1 MEIKWLA
8 LLLRKNLHDGRN
20 TIIFN
25 ILSYG
30 FIFTV
35 FYFLIYSVQLQ
46 AATTPTLTGLF
57 TVVANPSVQVD
68 ASDAALRS
76 RAVQI
81 DVGQLLGKQP
91 PATPSDLQQTS
102 SLASQETITLN
113 LFDDSIFQV
122 KHKKSYQNDSGSTTW
137 VGEVENIPGSTVIF
151 VIQKGSF
158 VYGSAEIPR
167 RGKFSIRPVGNDLH
181 VIEQIRDIAI
191 LSGESD
197 IYIPESTQAQ
207 VNTLAERPVAIS
219 NDDGSIIDVYVA
231 YDQNTTGGS
240 VAAGDAQAYAELFIA
255 YTNQAYENSNINQRV
270 WLVGNVDGFDHNDT
284 NLSDQT
290 EDLDA
295 AINGTIAGLH
305 NKRNEY
311 HGDLVMFFTPA
322 NGLSCSGLA
331 SLQMTNNDIHW
342 NNQAFSAMNA
352 CSFGQSVFAHELGH
366 NMGSRHDWYMD
377 SGTTPATIGHGY
389 VHIDGVNSFRTIMS
403 YDNRCKAL
411 GVSCDRIAHFSNP
424 SVNYNGVPTGVP
436 GGTSTS
442 CAAGDKNPAI
452 ECDSDNRTNFNTK
465 AATTAKFRDSRL
477 TWTGTLSSDWAT
489 AGNWTIN
496 EGAPGS
502 TITVNRVPRS
512 YDNVYIPSGLSRYP
526 TISTGSVNAR
536 ELVIANGA
544 TLNMSGGTLTVG
556 WSWEDAG
563 GFNAT
568 GGTVIFSGPI
578 GIGITSASAF
588 RNVQIGSGT
597 DTSEV
602 TLESNLN
609 IDGNLQISA
618 GATLNAATHT
628 INIAGNWNDL
638 GAGFNRGTSTV
649 IFDGI
654 NQNIDE
660 STNTTLLSEDFSSVP
675 STCGCV
681 SGGPTDWATSGNG
694 TSFLFGDSLAY
705 HWHDSTNAW
714 LFTKSLNLKAG
725 VIYTFSFDHRKG
737 SGTSSISAH
746 YGNSQNSGA
755 MLTSIGTINNANIS
769 TSFQRSSFNFSVPTD
784 GIYYIG
790 INSTQTGFYN
800 RFDNISLSGFGN
812 IDFYNLTIASGIS
825 VFLDNTSIMNN
836 FITNNGAT
844 ADFSTH
850 VVTVEGSVTNNGGIK
865 QTKTTENS
873 TTTEFARIKNAAGT
887 SDKYFG
893 IEITP
898 SSGSMGSTT
907 VEIKGNQ
914 KCAASG
920 PPATGVNRC
929 YLVTPTTNQTSV
941 TRFYYRAAES
951 NGNNTPNVYL
961 QTGGS
966 WTAQTTSSRGGSGEA
981 VFATGSGLTA
991 YGTFALSEN
1000 VSDQD
1005 SDGIPDAS
1013 DNCPS
1018 VSNSTQTNTDSDS
1031 EGNECDIDDD
1041 NDGMPDN
1048 WENLHRL
1055 NPLDASDAAAD
1066 TDGDGLTNLQEYQQG
1081 KDPRNASDGVNSA
1094 ANIIPIIMNMLL
1106 E

>member
-1 MEIKWLA
+1 MESKWLA
-8 LLLRKNLHDGRN
+8 LPPQKNLYSKQN
-20 TIIFN
+20 TLLFN
-25 ILSYG
+25 ILNCG
-30 FIFTV
+30 FIFII
-35 FYFLIYSVQLQ
+35 FYALIYSIQIQ
-46 AATTPTLTGLF
+46 AATTPTTNGLF
-57 TVVANPSVQVD
+57 TVVTSPSVQVD

-81 DVGQLLGKQP
+81 DVEQLLGKPQ
-91 PATPSDLQQTS
+91 TVTSSDLQQTS
-102 SLASQETITLN
+102 SLVKQEAITLN

-137 VGEVENIPGSTVIF
+137 IGEVENIPGSTVIF

-158 VYGSAEIPR
+158 VYGSAEISQ
-167 RGKFSIRPVGNDLH
+167 RGKFAIRPVGNDIH
-181 VIEQIRDIAI
+181 VIEQIRDLAI

-197 IYIPESTQAQ
+197 IRIPESTQTQ
-207 VNTLAERPVAIS
+207 VKTLAERPLAIS

-231 YDQNTTGGS
+231 YDQDDSGGK
-240 VAAGDAQAYAELFIA
+240 VTPADAQAYAELFIA

-270 WLVGNVDGFDHNDT
+270 WLVGSIDGFNHTD
-284 NLSDQT
+284 SDSGSLNA
-290 EDLDA
+290 DLDA
-295 AINGTIAGLH
+295 ATNGTVSGIH
-305 NKRNEY
+305 SKRNEY
-311 HGDLVMFFTPA
+311 HADLVVFFTPFT
-322 NGLSCSGLA
+322 GSSCSGLA
-331 SLQMTNNDIHW
+331 WLQTTNNSVGW
-342 NNQAFSAMNA
+342 QNNGFSAMEA

-377 SGTTPATIGHGY
+377 SGTTPASIGHGY
-389 VHIDGVNSFRTIMS
+389 IHINGVNSFRTIMS
-403 YDNRCKAL
+403 YSNRCTAL
-411 GVSCDRIAHFSNP
+411 GINCPTIAYFSNP
-424 SVNYNGVPTGVP
+424 GINYNGASTGVAS
-436 GGTSTS
+436 GTSTS
-442 CAAGDKNPAI
+442 CTAGSANPGT
-452 ECDSDNRTNFNTK
+452 ECDADNRTNFNTK
-465 AATTAKFRDSRL
+465 SVITSQFRDSRL
-477 TWTGTLSSDWAT
+477 TWTGAVSSDWAT

-502 TITVNRVPRS
+502 TTAVNRVPRS
-512 YDNVYIPSGLSRYP
+512 YDNVYIPSGLSNYP
-526 TISTGSVNAR
+526 TISTGSANAR

-588 RNVQIGSGT
+588 RNVQIGSGA

-681 SGGPTDWATSGNG
+681 SGGPTDWAASGNG

-714 LFTKSLNLKAG
+714 LFTKSLNLKTG

-769 TSFQRSSFNFSVPTD
+769 TSFQRSSFNFSVPAD

-800 RFDNISLSGFGN
+800 RFDNISLSGVGN

-836 FITNNGAT
+836 FITNNSAT
-844 ADFSTH
+844 VDFSTNA
-850 VVTVEGSVTNNGGIK
+850 VTIEGSVTNNGGIK
-865 QTKTTENS
+865 QTKTIANS

-893 IEITP
+893 IEILP

-907 VEIKGNQ
+907 VEVKGNQ

-941 TRFYYRAAES
+941 TRFYYQAAES

-966 WTAQTTSSRGGSGEA
+966 WAAQTTSARGGSGEA

-1000 VSDQD
+1000 ISDQD
-1005 SDGIPDAS
+1005 GDGIADAS

-1018 VSNSTQTNTDSDS
+1018 VSNSNQTNTDSDS

-1041 NDGMPDN
+1041 NDGMPDT
-1048 WENLHRL
+1048 WENQYSL
-1055 NPLDASDAAAD
+1055 NSLDASDATVD

-1081 KDPRNASDGVNSA
+1081 KNPTNASDGVNSA

>member
-1 MEIKWLA
+1 MAIKWFASLPRLMAILFFA
-8 LLLRKNLHDGRN
+8 LVCSVPLH
-20 TIIFN
+20 
-25 ILSYG
+25 
-30 FIFTV
+30 
-35 FYFLIYSVQLQ
+35 
-46 AATTPTLTGLF
+46 AATDPTITGLF
-57 TVVANPSVQVD
+57 TVVATPSVQVD

-91 PATPSDLQQTS
+91 ITTPSDLQQPPA
-102 SLASQETITLN
+102 LISQETITLN

-122 KHKKSYQNDSGSTTW
+122 KQKKRYHNDSGSTTW

-197 IYIPESTQAQ
+197 IRIPENIQTKI
-207 VNTLAERPVAIS
+207 NTLAGGSVAIS

-231 YDQNTTGGS
+231 YDQDDSGGK
-240 VAAGDAQAYAELFIA
+240 VTPANAQAYAELFIA

-270 WLVGNVDGFDHNDT
+270 WLVGGVDGFNHT
-284 NLSDQT
+284 NSDLGT
-290 EDLDA
+290 ALDA
-295 AINGTIAGLH
+295 ATDGSISGLH
-305 NKRNEY
+305 GKRNEY
-311 HGDLVMFFTPA
+311 HADLVVFFTPYVSS
-322 NGLSCSGLA
+322 SCGGLA
-331 SLQMTNNDIHW
+331 WLQTINNNVGWEDYG
-342 NNQAFSAMNA
+342 FSAMNA

-377 SGTTPATIGHGY
+377 SDTTPASIGHGY

-403 YDNRCKAL
+403 YGNRCNAL
-411 GVSCDRIAHFSNP
+411 GIGTCDRIAHFSNP
-424 SVNYNGVPTGVP
+424 NVNYNDVPTGVP
-436 GGTSTS
+436 SGTSTS
-442 CAAGDKNPAI
+442 CAEGQANPAV
-452 ECDSDNRTNFNTK
+452 ECDADNGTNFNTK

-477 TWTGTLSSDWAT
+477 TWTGAVSSDWST

-502 TITVNRVPRS
+502 TTAVNRVPRS
-512 YDNVYIPSGLSRYP
+512 YDNVYIPSGLGRYP
-526 TISTGSVNAR
+526 TVSTGSVNAR

-568 GGTVIFSGPI
+568 GGTVILSGSI
-578 GIGITSASAF
+578 GIGITSSSAF
-588 RNVQIGSGT
+588 RNVQIGSGA

-618 GATLNAATHT
+618 GATLNAATFT
-628 INIAGNWNDL
+628 INVAGNWQENTPT
-638 GAGFNRGTSTV
+638 GFQKGTSTV
-649 IFDGI
+649 IFDGSSQAVNKI
-654 NQNIDE
+654 
-660 STNTTLLSEDFSSVP
+660 TNSSVLNEDFSEGDGQGCCNTAYLPSSWTEQGPWYGGQLGSSGVAVAAGNGWLHSNAVSLNSGVTYTLTFDFNQDGSNSDILRVYYGSNANSVNMTTLIGTRTATGSANFTFTVP
-675 STCGCV
+675 S
-681 SGGPTDWATSGNG
+681 
-694 TSFLFGDSLAY
+694 
-705 HWHDSTNAW
+705 
-714 LFTKSLNLKAG
+714 
-725 VIYTFSFDHRKG
+725 
-737 SGTSSISAH
+737 SGT
-746 YGNSQNSGA
+746 
-755 MLTSIGTINNANIS
+755 
-769 TSFQRSSFNFSVPTD
+769 
-784 GIYYIG
+784 YYIG
-790 INSTQTGFYN
+790 FHHDGVDWSYM
-800 RFDNISLSGFGN
+800 DNVSLAGSAGITFHNVQVISGTTTFNGNVNFGN
-812 IDFYNLTIASGIS
+812 NLQ
-825 VFLDNTSIMNN
+825 TS
-836 FITNNGAT
+836 NGAT

-850 VVTVEGSVTNNGGIK
+850 AVTVEGGVTNNGGIK
-865 QTKTTENS
+865 QTKTTANS

-893 IEITP
+893 VEITP

-907 VEIKGNQ
+907 VEVKGNQ

-929 YLVTPTTNQTSV
+929 YLVTPTTNQTSA

-951 NGNNTPNVYL
+951 NGNTTPNVYL

-966 WTAQTTSSRGGSGEA
+966 WTSQTTSARGGSGEA
-981 VFATGSGLTA
+981 VFATSSGLTA

-1000 VSDQD
+1000 VADQD
-1005 SDGIPDAS
+1005 GDGISDAS
-1013 DNCPS
+1013 DNCPTE
-1018 VSNSTQTNTDSDS
+1018 SNPDQINTDGDS
-1031 EGNECDIDDD
+1031 KGNECDDDDD
-1041 NDGMPDN
+1041 NDGMPDT
-1048 WENLHRL
+1048 WETEYDFDTLH
-1055 NPLDASDAAAD
+1055 ASDAALD

-1081 KDPRNASDGVNSA
+1081 KNPTDPSDGVNNPSA
-1094 ANIIPIIMNMLL
+1094 VNIIPIIMDMLL
-1106 E
+1106 D